1 MYTINKRGGISMQER
16 IAVDS
21 DICEYCEYF
30 CSEPKKCVEC
40 NIHKNINNFRG
51 IECIKLT
58 DEKEKNIEL
67 NARREEE

>member
-1 MYTINKRGGISMQER
+1 MKEER
-16 IAVDS
+16 IEVDS

-40 NIHKNINNFRG
+40 KIHNDINNFRG

-67 NARREEE
+67 KELIEESTEESNRS